1 MAARILGRIGGTGM
15 RLGKALV
22 TTPAGLTTL
31 GGLGCGHLVMQSYF
45 GTATDFF
52 EYTFETKQPP
62 EKIVDFYSTEEFLQ
76 ILGVFGF
83 ATNFVLAGVVWA
95 TDTDQKNTVWN
106 AIEISFDITEREVV
120 DPVTGKNVVG
130 FFNKRERF
138 KNFVP
143 WTNILMWDQI
153 QNYGFRRKKDGTIQ
167 IIHQGE
173 SFYGPWPVRLLVQLH
188 ARYVIWATEKH
199 LNSELF
205 GSEDLEA
212 VEHQRE
218 NIPVFALKQFI
229 SSLKEEQ
236 KDAIKM
242 NRLKR
247 MNTAIPDEMA
257 KLDAEKAKLEGTL
270 AKLETLERR
279 ATQRG
284 GLPQVVADTKTRGK
298 GRLQRQS
305 TVLHVDDPAAK
316 DAISSAMADV
326 GQREGGKQALAG
338 LLKKHATN
346 SA

>member
-52 EYTFETKQPP
+52 EYSFETKQPP

-167 IIHQGE
+167 VIHQGE

-218 NIPVFALKQFI
+218 NIPVFV
-229 SSLKEEQ
+229 
-236 KDAIKM
+236 
-242 NRLKR
+242 R
-247 MNTAIPDEMA
+247 
-257 KLDAEKAKLEGTL
+257 
-270 AKLETLERR
+270 
-279 ATQRG
+279 RG
-284 GLPQVVADTKTRGK
+284 GSRTAPRPALCPSGPPAHARARACVAMR
-298 GRLQRQS
+298 RR
-305 TVLHVDDPAAK
+305 
-316 DAISSAMADV
+316 
-326 GQREGGKQALAG
+326 R
-338 LLKKHATN
+338 
-346 SA
+346 